1 MESLEYLYWLD
12 IEGTLKYRID
22 TYPGMIDACRRSGA
36 SAHWCFAPAYQF
48 SSDWIV
54 YNREAGV
61 QSIIEAKYV
70 PAEVRAVHL
79 LIFRGI

>member
-12 IEGTLKYRID
+12 NDGHLHHYINTYRHI
-22 TYPGMIDACRRSGA
+22 IFACKASGA
-36 SAHWCFAPAYQF
+36 TAHWCYAPAYQF

-61 QSIIEAKYV
+61 QSVIEAKYV
-70 PAEVRAVHL
+70 PAEVKALHL
-79 LIFRGI
+79 LIYRG